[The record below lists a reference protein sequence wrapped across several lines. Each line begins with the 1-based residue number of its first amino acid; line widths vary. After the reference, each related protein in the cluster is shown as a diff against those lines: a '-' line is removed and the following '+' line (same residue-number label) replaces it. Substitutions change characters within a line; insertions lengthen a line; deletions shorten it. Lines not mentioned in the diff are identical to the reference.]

1 MISRSTLLHLRIPF
15 SFYLLPFFCFAL
27 TQVDQVNL
35 LFLIYSFI
43 IIHFL
48 FYPSSNGY
56 NSYYDKDEE
65 SIGGLEVP
73 PPVSKE
79 LLIVSVVFEAA
90 AVLLALIIS
99 WQFSLMVL
107 GISLVS
113 RSYSH
118 PSIRLKKYPV
128 LGLITVA
135 LFQGAYTYVMAYIGI
150 SGKGFEVFHDG
161 KIIWAGAL
169 CSLMLFGSYPM
180 TQIYQHNEDGKRGDL
195 TMSRILGIKGTFIW
209 TGIIFFI
216 VSIGFIFYFY
226 YYYSYF
232 IAFLFPIFLTP
243 TLIYFLTWFRKV
255 LKNDLEA
262 DYKSTM
268 KLNLFSAMSFVGFFI
283 LLEYIQTH
291 VK

>member
-1 MISRSTLLHLRIPF
+1 
-15 SFYLLPFFCFAL
+15 
-27 TQVDQVNL
+27 
-35 LFLIYSFI
+35 
-43 IIHFL
+43 L

-79 LLIVSVVFEAA
+79 LLVVSIVFEVAA
-90 AVLLALIIS
+90 ILFALVIS

-135 LFQGAYTYVMAYIGI
+135 LFQGAYTYIMAYIGI
-150 SGKGFEVFHDG
+150 SGEGLEVFQSS
-161 KIIWAGAL
+161 KIIWAGGL

-180 TQIYQHNEDGKRGDL
+180 TQIYQHNEDGRRGDL

-209 TGIIFFI
+209 TGTIFFI
-216 VSIGFIFYFY
+216 ASIGFIGYFYFY
-226 YYYSYF
+226 YSIF
-232 IAFLFPIFLTP
+232 VAILFPLFLTP
-243 TLIYFLTWFRKV
+243 TLIYFLNWFRRV
-255 LKNDLEA
+255 LRNDSAA
-262 DYKSTM
+262 DFKSTM
-268 KLNLFSAMSFVGFFI
+268 RLNLFSSISFVSFFI
-283 LLEYIQTH
+283 LLHYLQRYN
-291 VK
+291 KL